1 MNGKNLLLPDYLLFG
16 GIFVIFFL
24 SVLSFFL
31 FGKYKSVKTKNKL
44 LEDNYKAIETKLD
57 NVRLEHIETKL
68 NPHLFKNILN
78 SVQSHAYQTYI
89 SLDKLA
95 SILDYIL
102 YESGNKFVSPKEELD
117 FAMNLIE
124 INKIKVNPLFDFRI
138 KTKINKE
145 DSIYL
150 EKVFAPLISVD
161 LIENAFKHTDFLAQD
176 SFISINLIL
185 EDGKFEI
192 KVSNKISDKQPL
204 EKENSGFG
212 SKSFDQRLK
221 LIYKNHYKLSKN
233 ISNDVFTAQ
242 LTINLS
248 EFYDKMRYSGR

>member
-1 MNGKNLLLPDYLLFG
+1 MSGQNLLLPDYLLFG
-16 GIFVIFFL
+16 GIFAIFFL
-24 SVLSFFL
+24 LVLSFFL
-31 FGKYKSVKTKNKL
+31 YGKYKSSKAKNKL
-44 LEDNYKAIETKLD
+44 LEENYKAIENKLD
-57 NVRLEHIETKL
+57 NFRLEHIETKL

-102 YESGNKFVSPKEELD
+102 YESSNKFVTPKEELN
-117 FAMNLIE
+117 FAINLIE
-124 INKIKVNPLFDFRI
+124 INKIKINPLFDFRI

-176 SFISINLIL
+176 SFISVNLVL
-185 EDGKFEI
+185 DDGKFEM
-192 KVSNKISDKQPL
+192 KVSNKISEKIPM

-221 LIYKNHYKLSKN
+221 LIYKNHYKLSK
-233 ISNDVFTAQ
+233 SVVNDNFVAH

-248 EFYDKMRYSGR
+248 EFYDKVRYSGR

>member
-1 MNGKNLLLPDYLLFG
+1 MSGKNLLLPDYILFG
-16 GIFVIFFL
+16 GIFAIFFL
-24 SVLSFFL
+24 LVLSFFL
-31 FGKYKSVKTKNKL
+31 YGKYKSTKAKNKI
-44 LEDNYKAIETKLD
+44 LEDNYKAIESKLD

-95 SILDYIL
+95 RILDYIL
-102 YESGNKFVSPKEELD
+102 YESNNKFVSPKEELD
-117 FAMNLIE
+117 FALNLIE
-124 INKIKVNPLFDFRI
+124 INKIKINPLFDFRI

-145 DSIYL
+145 DSTYL

-176 SFISINLIL
+176 SFISISITL
-185 EDGKFEI
+185 ENGTYEM
-192 KVSNKISDKQPL
+192 KVSNKISEKTPM

-221 LIYKNHYKLSKN
+221 LIYKNHYKLTKSVV
-233 ISNDVFTAQ
+233 NDNFVAH

>member
-1 MNGKNLLLPDYLLFG
+1 MSGKNLLLPDYFLFG

-24 SVLSFFL
+24 LVLTFFL
-31 FGKYKSVKTKNKL
+31 YGKYKSSKTKNKI
-44 LEDNYKAIETKLD
+44 LEDNYKAIESKLD

-102 YESGNKFVSPKEELD
+102 YESSNKFVSPKEELD

-124 INKIKVNPLFDFRI
+124 INKIKINPLFDFRI

-161 LIENAFKHTDFLAQD
+161 LIENAFKHTDFLAED
-176 SFISINLIL
+176 SFIAVNLIL
-185 EDGKFEI
+185 DAGKFEM
-192 KVSNKISDKQPL
+192 KVSNKISEKTPL
-204 EKENSGFG
+204 KKENSGFG

-221 LIYKNHYKLSKN
+221 LIYKDHYKLNKSITN
-233 ISNDVFTAQ
+233 GNYVAH

>member
-1 MNGKNLLLPDYLLFG
+1 MSGKNLLISDYLLFG
-16 GIFVIFFL
+16 GIFAIFLLLVLNIFL
-24 SVLSFFL
+24 Y
-31 FGKYKSVKTKNKL
+31 GKFQSLKAKNKL
-44 LEDNYKAIETKLD
+44 LEDNYKAIEAKLD
-57 NVRLEHIETKL
+57 NVKLEHIETKL

-95 SILDYIL
+95 NILDYIL
-102 YESGNKFVSPKEELD
+102 YESSNKFVSPKEELD

-124 INKIKVNPLFDFRI
+124 INKIKINPLFDFRI
-138 KTKINKE
+138 KTPINKE
-145 DSIYL
+145 DRIYQ

-185 EDGKFEI
+185 ENGTFEM
-192 KVSNKISDKQPL
+192 KVSNKISDKTPM

-221 LIYKNHYKLSKN
+221 LIYKNHYKLSKH
-233 ISNDVFTAQ
+233 ISNDTFAAH
-242 LTINLS
+242 LTINLA
-248 EFYDKMRYSGR
+248 EFYDKMRYSG

>member
-24 SVLSFFL
+24 LVLSFFL
-31 FGKYKSVKTKNKL
+31 FGKYKSVKTKNRL
-44 LEDNYKAIETKLD
+44 LEDNYKAIESKLD

-95 SILDYIL
+95 NILDYIL
-102 YESGNKFVSPKEELD
+102 YESGNKFVTPKEELD

-124 INKIKVNPLFDFRI
+124 INKIKINPLFDFRI

-145 DSIYL
+145 DSVYQ

-176 SFISINLIL
+176 SFISISLVL
-185 EDGKFEI
+185 DKGTFEM
-192 KVSNKISDKQPL
+192 KVSNKISEKTPL
-204 EKENSGFG
+204 QKENSGFG
-212 SKSFDQRLK
+212 SQSFDQRLK

-233 ISNDVFTAQ
+233 VSNSCYTAQ

-248 EFYDKMRYSGR
+248 EFYDKMHYSG

>member
-24 SVLSFFL
+24 LVLSFFL
-31 FGKYKSVKTKNKL
+31 FGKYKSVTTKNKL
-44 LEDNYKAIETKLD
+44 LEDNYKAIESKLD

-95 SILDYIL
+95 NILDYIL
-102 YESGNKFVSPKEELD
+102 YESGNKFVTPKEELN

-124 INKIKVNPLFDFRI
+124 INKIKINPLFDFRI

-145 DSIYL
+145 DSVYQ
-150 EKVFAPLISVD
+150 EKVFAPLITVD

-176 SFISINLIL
+176 SFISVSLVL
-185 EDGKFEI
+185 DDGTFEM
-192 KVSNKISDKQPL
+192 KVSNKISEKMPL
-204 EKENSGFG
+204 QKENSGFG
-212 SKSFDQRLK
+212 SQSFDQRLK

-233 ISNDVFTAQ
+233 VSNNCYTAQ

-248 EFYDKMRYSGR
+248 EFYDKMRYSG

>member
-1 MNGKNLLLPDYLLFG
+1 MSGKNLLISDYLLFG
-16 GIFVIFFL
+16 GIFAIFLLF
-24 SVLSFFL
+24 VLSIFL
-31 FGKYKSVKTKNKL
+31 YGKFQSLKAKNKL
-44 LEDNYKAIETKLD
+44 LEDNYKAIEAKLD
-57 NVRLEHIETKL
+57 NVKLEHIETKL

-95 SILDYIL
+95 NILDYIL
-102 YESGNKFVSPKEELD
+102 YESSNKFVSPKEELD
-117 FAMNLIE
+117 FAMNLID
-124 INKIKVNPLFDFRI
+124 INKIKINPLFDFRI
-138 KTKINKE
+138 KTRINKE
-145 DSIYL
+145 DQIYQ

-185 EDGKFEI
+185 ENGTFEM
-192 KVSNKISDKQPL
+192 KVSNKISDKTPM

-221 LIYKNHYKLSKN
+221 LIYKNHYKLSKH
-233 ISNDVFTAQ
+233 ISNDTFAAH
-242 LTINLS
+242 LTINLA
-248 EFYDKMRYSGR
+248 EFYDKMRYSG

>member
-1 MNGKNLLLPDYLLFG
+1 MSGKNLLLPDYLLFG

-24 SVLSFFL
+24 LVLSFFL
-31 FGKYKSVKTKNKL
+31 FGKYKSVKTKNRL
-44 LEDNYKAIETKLD
+44 LEDNYKAIESKLD

-95 SILDYIL
+95 NILDYIL
-102 YESGNKFVSPKEELD
+102 YESGNKFVTPKEELD

-124 INKIKVNPLFDFRI
+124 INKIKNNPLFDFRI

-145 DSIYL
+145 DSIYQ

-176 SFISINLIL
+176 SFISISLVLDN
-185 EDGKFEI
+185 GTFEM
-192 KVSNKISDKQPL
+192 KVSNKISEKMPL
-204 EKENSGFG
+204 QKENSGFG
-212 SKSFDQRLK
+212 SQSFDQRLK

-233 ISNDVFTAQ
+233 VSNNCYTAQ

-248 EFYDKMRYSGR
+248 EFYDKMRHSG

>member
-24 SVLSFFL
+24 LVLSFFL
-31 FGKYKSVKTKNKL
+31 FGKYKSVKAKNKL
-44 LEDNYKAIETKLD
+44 LEDNYRAIENKLD
-57 NVRLEHIETKL
+57 NVRLEQIETKL

-95 SILDYIL
+95 NILDYIL

-124 INKIKVNPLFDFRI
+124 INKIKINPLFDFRI

-145 DSIYL
+145 DPVYQ

-176 SFISINLIL
+176 SFISVNLVL
-185 EDGKFEI
+185 DDGTFEM
-192 KVSNKISDKQPL
+192 KVSNKISEKTPL
-204 EKENSGFG
+204 QKENSGFG

-221 LIYKNHYKLSKN
+221 LIYKNHYKLTKN
-233 ISNDVFTAQ
+233 ISNGIFTAH

-248 EFYDKMRYSGR
+248 EFYDKVRYSGR

>member
-1 MNGKNLLLPDYLLFG
+1 MSGKNLLLPDYLLFG

-24 SVLSFFL
+24 LVLSFFL
-31 FGKYKSVKTKNKL
+31 FGKYKSVKTKNRL
-44 LEDNYKAIETKLD
+44 LEDNYKAIESKLD

-95 SILDYIL
+95 NILDYIL
-102 YESGNKFVSPKEELD
+102 YESGNKFVTPKEELD

-124 INKIKVNPLFDFRI
+124 INKIKINPLFDFRI

-145 DSIYL
+145 DSIYQ

-176 SFISINLIL
+176 SFISISLVLDN
-185 EDGKFEI
+185 GTFEM
-192 KVSNKISDKQPL
+192 KVSNKISEKMPL
-204 EKENSGFG
+204 QKENSGFG
-212 SKSFDQRLK
+212 SQSFDQRLK

-233 ISNDVFTAQ
+233 VSNNCYTAQ

-248 EFYDKMRYSGR
+248 EFYDKMRHSG

>member
-1 MNGKNLLLPDYLLFG
+1 MDGKNLLLPDYLLFG
-16 GIFVIFFL
+16 GIFVIFL
-24 SVLSFFL
+24 LLVLSFFL
-31 FGKYKSVKTKNKL
+31 FGRYKSVKTKNKL
-44 LEDNYKAIETKLD
+44 LEDNYKAIEKKLD

-95 SILDYIL
+95 NILDYIL
-102 YESGNKFVSPKEELD
+102 YESNKKFVTPKEEIE
-117 FAMNLIE
+117 FAMNLID
-124 INKIKVNPLFDFRI
+124 INKIKINPLFDFRI
-138 KTKINKE
+138 KTNINKE
-145 DSIYL
+145 DSAYS

-176 SFISINLIL
+176 SFIFIQMIL
-185 EDGKFEI
+185 DDGKFEM
-192 KVSNKISDKQPL
+192 KVSNKISEKTPL
-204 EKENSGFG
+204 QKENSGFG
-212 SKSFDQRLK
+212 SKSFDERLK

-233 ISNDVFTAQ
+233 ISNGVFTAQ

-248 EFYDKMRYSGR
+248 EFYDKMRYSG